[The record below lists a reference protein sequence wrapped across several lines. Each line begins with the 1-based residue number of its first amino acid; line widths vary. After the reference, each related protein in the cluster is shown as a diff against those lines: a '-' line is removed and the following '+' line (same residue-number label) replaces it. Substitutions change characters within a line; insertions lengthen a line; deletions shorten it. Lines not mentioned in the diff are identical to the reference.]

1 MDPVRFVGAEKSQT
15 CVVIEECGSFRI
27 VKQHFVF
34 VTLVLP
40 GGYELVP
47 QQRIKNYPVKN

>member
-1 MDPVRFVGAEKSQT
+1 MRFVGAEKNDS
-15 CVVIEECGSFRI
+15 CVVIEECGSCRI
-27 VKQHFVF
+27 VKQQFVF

-47 QQRIKNYPVKN
+47 QQRIKNYPVRN